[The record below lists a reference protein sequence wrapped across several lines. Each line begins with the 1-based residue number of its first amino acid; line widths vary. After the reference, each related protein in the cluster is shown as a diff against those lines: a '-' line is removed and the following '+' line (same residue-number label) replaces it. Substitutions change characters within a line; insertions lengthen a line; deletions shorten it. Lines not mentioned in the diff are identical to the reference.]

1 MACCGPASFLYTLQ
15 WFNKTIRAGTPE
27 PDASHTVLV
36 TNHDGLYRYITA
48 HQDAQ
53 YDRLISIT
61 AVLMVVFFVSCYRQK
76 RRRENTGADRV

>member
-1 MACCGPASFLYTLQ
+1 MVQQDDPSRNA
-15 WFNKTIRAGTPE
+15 E